1 MVIRLV
7 QVSNMSYQTKGILCV
22 NAQFDGIVII
32 LFDKIVQEKRILKA
46 GARTEIDNIYFGT
59 EIKITQGLD
68 VIWFARYERET
79 EKGVTYDFDI
89 VRRLKSFHGK
99 MIPIS
104 HEVGATISQLEDYPE
119 VKKWLYKR
127 LREGYMPE
135 DAFRYFKY
143 FLVSNKFSKKITLP
157 YGFMVSLSCQT
168 KERYKPPEELS
179 YV

>member
-1 MVIRLV
+1 
-7 QVSNMSYQTKGILCV
+7 MSYQTKGILCV

-157 YGFMVSLSCQT
+157 YGFMVSLSCNT
-168 KERYKPPEELS
+168 
-179 YV
+179 